1 MLKLNDAPQR
11 GTTYATFIDKMVYKK
26 YESLKEI
33 EELVVKDK
41 LLEIHLFDK
50 EKELRFLKTRDE
62 GIVQYLIS
70 DTKEYAIYE
79 EELYVSGENIDKQD
93 KLSEKIKVV
102 NYIKYDENDMIH
114 IINYR
119 LAEVEQCQKK

>member
-1 MLKLNDAPQR
+1 MLNLNDAPPR
-11 GTTYATFIDKMVYKK
+11 GTIYATFIDQMVYKK
-26 YESLKEI
+26 YKSIDEI
-33 EELVVKDK
+33 EKLVTKDN

-50 EKELRFLKTRDE
+50 EIELRFLKTRDN

-70 DTKEYAIYE
+70 DDMKHDDVYE
-79 EELYVSGENIDKQD
+79 EKLYVSGENIDKQD

-119 LAEVEQCQKK
+119 LAEVE

>member
-1 MLKLNDAPQR
+1 MLNLNDAPKR
-11 GTTYATFIDKMVYKK
+11 GTIYATFIDKMVYKK
-26 YESLKEI
+26 YESIDEI
-33 EELVVKDK
+33 EELVTKDN

-70 DTKEYAIYE
+70 DNMEYDIYE

-93 KLSEKIKVV
+93 NLSKKIKVV

-119 LAEVEQCQKK
+119 LAEVE

>member
-1 MLKLNDAPQR
+1 MLNLNDAPPR
-11 GTTYATFIDKMVYKK
+11 GTIYATFIDKMVYKK
-26 YESLKEI
+26 YESIDEI
-33 EELVVKDK
+33 KELVTKDN

-50 EKELRFLKTRDE
+50 EKELRFLKTRDN

-70 DTKEYAIYE
+70 DNMKHDDVYE
-79 EELYVSGENIDKQD
+79 EKLYVSGENIDKQD

-119 LAEVEQCQKK
+119 LAEVE